1 MFLQNAFYISLYLFA
16 ASIAILLNPNPDF
29 DNNHLPTLR
38 LSREEVQ
45 AIKKRQT
52 DPPGYIHEYDT
63 LTGGKS
69 TPIVEV
75 EADTLLNNNDGDRAR
90 SLAPRGNCLPI
101 PNGQGNCNINYCW
114 TGTDGTQY
122 TEAITIEGSDG
133 SSNPT
138 SMTTSNR
145 ANIYLSGLFNTG
157 YNHWFPLGHE
167 CSNDNTETYTMHRMN
182 EDEDSPAHI
191 TDLNCK
197 TCDFGS
203 LICSVALVNANLVA
217 STDGGAGEVPCAS
230 S

>member
-1 MFLQNAFYISLYLFA
+1 MFLQKAFYISLYLFA
-16 ASIAILLNPNPDF
+16 ASIATPLNPNPNF
-29 DNNHLPTLR
+29 DDNQLPTLR
-38 LSREEVQ
+38 LSREEVK

-52 DPPGYIHEYDT
+52 DPSDYIHEYNT

-75 EADTLLNNNDGDRAR
+75 DADILLNNNDGDRAR

-122 TEAITIEGSDG
+122 TEAITISGSDG
-133 SSNPT
+133 NSNPT
-138 SMTTSNR
+138 TITTTNS
-145 ANIYLSGLFNTG
+145 ANLYLSGLFNTG

-167 CSNDNTETYTMHRMN
+167 CSNDNTETYTVHRLN
-182 EDEDSPAHI
+182 EDGDGLAHI

-203 LICSVALVNANLVA
+203 LICSITMVTANLVA
-217 STDGGAGEVPCAS
+217 YTNGGAGEVPCS
-230 S
+230 